1 MIVLGGDPLRTK
13 RSNAEENMN
22 NRKDIQ
28 AEEIYDLPYTD
39 TPEER
44 MELMRHK
51 GGKMRLKT
59 IKSSDILEAEIYPV
73 WDNTAHASTKRVKR
87 SSEDDRKYYDAKRKK
102 YLTRLINTNFTNL
115 DIWATLAYRDGELPE
130 SIEAAEHEL
139 EKFFRRLAYY
149 AKKHN
154 LPALKYIAVTEELSR
169 DGEVVR
175 VHHHIFINF
184 RDRDMLEH
192 IWGHDDRPN
201 TRRLHADENGYD
213 GAAHYTLKNIK
224 GKKSYRYS
232 QNLKKPTEYIA
243 DSKITARTATEM
255 AVNRNYCETKLQ
267 KLYKGYE
274 LVSVSV
280 RTSEFVSG
288 FYIYSKFR
296 KANLQST
303 AEDTGAIKPETLSK
317 EQIRRLRKKL
327 SKISALKKE
336 IKSLE
341 RELQNAKTI
350 AKKNAKTRITRAKS
364 EISKLTTYFNQITKK
379 VDPSD
384 RALLRDRFIN
394 SIKLESLAYKYHYC
408 DKSVVAR
415 RIDKILSR
423 VRLR

>member
-1 MIVLGGDPLRTK
+1 MSNRKVI
-13 RSNAEENMN
+13 NAEE
-22 NRKDIQ
+22 
-28 AEEIYDLPYTD
+28 YFDLPYTD

-59 IKSSDILEAEIYPV
+59 IKSGDILEAEIYPV
-73 WDNTAHASTKRVKR
+73 WDTTAHTSTKRVKR

-102 YLTRLINTNFTNL
+102 YLTRLINTNFTDL
-115 DIWATLAYRDGELPE
+115 DVWATLTYRDGELPV

-139 EKFFRRLAYY
+139 EKFFRRLSYY

-184 RDRDMLEH
+184 RDRDTLER
-192 IWGHDDRPN
+192 IWGHDDRAN

-274 LVSVSV
+274 LVSISV

-296 KANLQST
+296 KTNLQST
-303 AEDTGAIKPETLSK
+303 AEDIVIKPETLSK
-317 EQIRRLRKKL
+317 EQIRRLRDKL
-327 SKISALKKE
+327 SKITALKKE

-341 RELQNAKTI
+341 RELTNAKTI
-350 AKKNAKTRITRAKS
+350 AQKNVKARITRAQS

-379 VDPSD
+379 LDPSD

-394 SIKLESLAYKYHYC
+394 AIKLEPLADKYHYG

-423 VRLR
+423 VKLR

>member
-1 MIVLGGDPLRTK
+1 MI
-13 RSNAEENMN
+13 

-28 AEEIYDLPYTD
+28 TEVYDLPYTD

-59 IKSSDILEAEIYPV
+59 IKSGDILEAEIYPV
-73 WDNTAHASTKRVKR
+73 WDNTARIATKRVKR
-87 SSEDDRKYYDAKRKK
+87 SSEDERKYYDAKRKK
-102 YLTRLINTNFTNL
+102 YLTRLINTNFTDA
-115 DIWATLAYRDGELPE
+115 DIWATLTYRDGELPG

-139 EKFFRRLAYY
+139 EKFFRRLSYY

-154 LPALKYIAVTEELSR
+154 LPSLKYIAVTEELSR

-184 RDRDMLEH
+184 RDRDTLER

-255 AVNRNYCETKLQ
+255 AVNRQYCETKLQ

-296 KANLQST
+296 KANMKST
-303 AEDTGAIKPETLSK
+303 AEDIVIKPETLGK
-317 EQIRRLRKKL
+317 DQIRRLRKKL
-327 SKISALKKE
+327 TKISALKKE

-341 RELQNAKTI
+341 RELANAKTI
-350 AKKNAKTRITRAKS
+350 AKKNAKARITRAQS

-379 VDPSD
+379 LDPSD

-394 SIKLESLAYKYHYC
+394 SIKLEQIADKYHYG

-423 VRLR
+423 VKLR

>member
-1 MIVLGGDPLRTK
+1 MI
-13 RSNAEENMN
+13 

-28 AEEIYDLPYTD
+28 TEVYDLPYTD

-59 IKSSDILEAEIYPV
+59 IKSGDILEAEIYPV
-73 WDNTAHASTKRVKR
+73 WDNTARIATKRVKR
-87 SSEDDRKYYDAKRKK
+87 SSEDERKYYDTKRKK
-102 YLTRLINTNFTNL
+102 YLARLINTNFTDL
-115 DIWATLAYRDGELPE
+115 DVWATLTYRNGELPA

-139 EKFFRRLAYY
+139 EKFFRRLSYY

-154 LPALKYIAVTEELSR
+154 LPSIKYIAVTEELSR
-169 DGEVVR
+169 DGEVTR

-184 RDRDMLEH
+184 RDRDTLER

-255 AVNRNYCETKLQ
+255 AVNRQYCETKLQ

-296 KANLQST
+296 KANMQST
-303 AEDTGAIKPETLSK
+303 AEDIVIKPETLGK
-317 EQIRRLRKKL
+317 DQIRRLRKKL
-327 SKISALKKE
+327 TKISALKKE

-341 RELQNAKTI
+341 RELANAKTI
-350 AKKNAKTRITRAKS
+350 AKKNAKARITRAQS

-379 VDPSD
+379 LDPSD

-394 SIKLESLAYKYHYC
+394 SIKLEQIADKYHYG

-423 VRLR
+423 VKLR